1 MGSMT
6 GVMIEVLVIVLLL
19 IGNGVLS
26 MSEMAIVSARKARLR
41 RWVEEGNPRAK
52 DALELANSP
61 NDFLSTVQIG
71 ITSVGILAGAFGG
84 ATIAEQIA
92 ELITF
97 STNLDPYAD
106 AIGLAIVVATITYF
120 SLLIGELV
128 PKRIALQSPELIST
142 LVARP
147 MRAIMMITSPLVA
160 LLSGSTATV
169 VRLLGVKPSNDP
181 PITDAEIHVLIDEGK
196 RAGVFE
202 ESEQEM
208 IASVLKLGDR
218 QIHSL
223 MTPRTELVWLD
234 SKDDQQQIVAKLY
247 TTPHSLLPV
256 AEGKLDNILGY
267 VETRDILLAWGGG
280 DKLDIRAF
288 IKEPLY
294 VPESK
299 SALSVLKSF
308 RETRTHI
315 ALVMDEF
322 GGLQGLVTVH
332 NLVEAIVGSL
342 PTPTEQRWQVTKRD
356 DNSWLM
362 DGMTPIDH
370 FKDVLQLHEL
380 PDQEDDDY
388 QTVAGFVLSQ
398 LGRVPEVG
406 EKLKWEKLSFEIV
419 DMDGHRIDKVLVS
432 KLH

>member
-1 MGSMT
+1 MGSAT
-6 GVMIEVLVIVLLL
+6 GVMIEVLVILLLL

-26 MSEMAIVSARKARLR
+26 MSEMAIVSARRARLR

-52 DALELANSP
+52 DALDLASAP

-71 ITSVGILAGAFGG
+71 ITLVGILAGAFGG
-84 ATIAEQIA
+84 ATIAEQIS

-106 AIGLAIVVATITYF
+106 AIGLAVVVAVITYF

-147 MRAIMMITSPLVA
+147 MKVIMLITRPLVA
-160 LLSGSTATV
+160 LLSGSAATV
-169 VRLLGVKPSNDP
+169 VRLLGLKPSDDP

-208 IASVLKLGDR
+208 IAAVLKLGDR
-218 QIHSL
+218 KIDSL
-223 MTPRTELVWLD
+223 MTPRTELVWFDVRD
-234 SKDDQQQIVAKLY
+234 SIDQIIAKLH
-247 TTPHSLLPV
+247 TTPHSILPV
-256 AEGKLDNILGY
+256 ADGQLDNILGY
-267 VETRDILLAWGGG
+267 IETRDILLAWGSGE
-280 DKLDIRAF
+280 KFDIRAF

-294 VPESK
+294 VPETK
-299 SALSVLKSF
+299 TALNVLKSF
-308 RETRTHI
+308 RESRTHI

-322 GGLQGLVTVH
+322 GGLGGLVTIH
-332 NLVEAIVGSL
+332 NLVEAIVGSM

-356 DNSWLM
+356 DKSWLM
-362 DGMTPIDH
+362 DGMTPIEH
-370 FKDVLQLHEL
+370 FMEVLEIHEL
-380 PDQEDDDY
+380 PDQEDAEF

-398 LGRVPEVG
+398 LGHVPAAG
-406 EKLKWEKLSFEIV
+406 DHLKWGNLDFEIV

-432 KLH
+432 KLR